1 MRIII
6 EIENVDRIGQ
16 LPQNK
21 TVISAQKMT

>member
-6 EIENVDRIGQ
+6 EIENVDRVGQ
-16 LPQNK
+16 LAQNK